1 MKVHKT
7 VAAANTETV
16 RLKEQGHIK
25 KDQITTVIQQIETVH
40 LPEKV
45 RLEIVRGA
53 ITDLLL
59 QPDLLLRVTGVVH
72 QVTEVVLPV

>member
-16 RLKEQGHIK
+16 RQMEQGHIK
-25 KDQITTVIQQIETVH
+25 KDQVTIVIQPTEMVP

-45 RLEIVRGA
+45 PLAIVQGA

-72 QVTEVVLPV
+72 QVTEVVLPA